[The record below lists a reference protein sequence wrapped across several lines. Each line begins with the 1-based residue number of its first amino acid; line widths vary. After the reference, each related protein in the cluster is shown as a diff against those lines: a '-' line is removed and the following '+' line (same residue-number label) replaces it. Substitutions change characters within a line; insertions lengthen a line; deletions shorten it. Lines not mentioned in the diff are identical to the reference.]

1 MISKILYNSCMV
13 SMVVI
18 VFCACHSGR
27 IISGRY
33 YYENQKILDSTEQ
46 LYRHLYEK
54 NPFSVEFTDN
64 TFKYVSLEIITD
76 TLSYNYEFQ
85 TNEPRLKDTLLKYGL
100 NEPGFFR
107 LLKQMKEVHC
117 TWINNL
123 DYYTDGNKKVLT
135 FISIRPVRLNSLFD
149 NRKYYILTYFSQPQY
164 FNSEGMLLDNRRLR
178 KLRRIND
185 EIFKRI
191 NDKVCYTISERFR

>member
-1 MISKILYNSCMV
+1 MINKIAYNICLLSFA
-13 SMVVI
+13 VI
-18 VFCACHSGR
+18 VFCACNSGR
-27 IISGRY
+27 IMSGRY
-33 YYENQKILDSTEQ
+33 YYENQKVLDSMEQ

-64 TFKYVSLEIITD
+64 SFKYVSIEIITD

-85 TNEPRLKDTLLKYGL
+85 TNEPRLRDTLIKYGL
-100 NEPGFFR
+100 NGPGILR
-107 LLKQMKEVHC
+107 LFTQMRQVHC

-123 DYYTDGNKKVLT
+123 DYYADGNKKALT

-149 NRKYYILTYFSQPQY
+149 YRKYYILTYFSQPQY
-164 FNSEGMLLDNRRLR
+164 FDSEGMLLDNRKLR

>member
-1 MISKILYNSCMV
+1 MKSKIIYNSYIL
-13 SMVVI
+13 SIAVI
-18 VFCACHSGR
+18 VLSACHSGK

-33 YYENQKILDSTEQ
+33 YYENQKTLDSIEQ
-46 LYRHLYEK
+46 LYSHLYEK
-54 NPFSVEFTDN
+54 NPFSIEFTDN
-64 TFKYVSLEIITD
+64 SFNYMSIEIITD

-85 TNEPRLKDTLLKYGL
+85 INEPRLRDTLLKYGL
-100 NEPGFFR
+100 NVPGTFNLFT
-107 LLKQMKEVHC
+107 QMRQIHC

-123 DYYTDGNKKVLT
+123 DYYTEGTKKALT

-164 FNSEGMLLDNRRLR
+164 FNSEGMLLDNRKLR

-185 EIFKRI
+185 EIFRRI